1 MLKNFV
7 HVFVFDVET
16 VLENAK
22 LVILERL
29 ELQILCALTQPVF
42 DLTGHDLTGCD
53 L

>member
-42 DLTGHDLTGCD
+42 DLTGCD